1 MFEVYVAIT
10 EEVAVVVQLGAND
23 MVEFQK
29 ALQRNGM
36 ERVHGALVALDALN
50 AGASVPSDRD
60 MILGDIEA
68 TVGVEQFN
76 KRVQE
81 SMRTEYKKIATSAV
95 R

>member
-1 MFEVYVAIT
+1 
-10 EEVAVVVQLGAND
+10 
-23 MVEFQK
+23 
-29 ALQRNGM
+29 M